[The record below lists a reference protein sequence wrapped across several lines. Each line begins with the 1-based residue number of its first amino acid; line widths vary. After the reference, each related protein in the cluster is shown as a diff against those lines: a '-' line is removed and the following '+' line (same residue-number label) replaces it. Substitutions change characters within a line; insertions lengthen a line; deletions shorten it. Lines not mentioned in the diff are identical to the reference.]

1 MANTLEIIVKATDKA
16 SGTLK
21 GITKGLDSFH
31 SANAKTLKLLSKIGK
46 ATAVAMTAA
55 ATAAIAMGVDMVKTA
70 ISVETAFA
78 GVIKTTDGLTSAYGV
93 LNAEGLALKSAF
105 KDLAETKPIAVEE
118 LMRIGELGGQL
129 GIGKDALIEFSS
141 VIADL
146 GVSTALTTDA
156 AAMDIARLMNIMST
170 AGEDVSRLG
179 SVIVDLGNNFATTEP
194 EILSFAERIAGS
206 AAVVGMSESAVLALG
221 AAFSSVGV
229 LAEAGGT
236 AVQKVLIDIHSA
248 SMQGAEGLAGYAK
261 VAGLSAEAFAT
272 MWKDDAGSAFAM
284 FVEGLGK
291 QGDAAIMTLAE
302 LGIEDARQVRSFLA
316 LGAAGDLVTRSMEM
330 ANEAWK
336 ENTAL
341 TIEASQR
348 YATTE
353 SQLQMLK
360 NQWRN
365 LKDTLGSQLLPVV
378 NQFVGL
384 FAKFA
389 QEHGPA
395 LVRLFEQRIL
405 PAFTSLAT
413 AIGMFAGGE
422 VFGGLTE
429 LFGREMAAK
438 ILEITDAVGG
448 FIARVGEFVTTYAE
462 PLKAALITIGAV
474 LAAAAIAGAFAAIS
488 SAIAGLVSPI
498 GLIVAAVALLGMA
511 WVNNWGGIQEK
522 TDAVIEWLKGAIATV
537 TGWMQGVWAKHG
549 EEVAEHWQR
558 MWAKISET
566 ATMVAEVVK
575 AVVGDT
581 LEAIREW
588 WSRHGEQVMVI
599 VRLLWDTVK
608 TVFET
613 AFNAIRE
620 FCLMVMDMIAGDW
633 TSAGE
638 HWQNIITTIWEGIKT
653 IFTNQI
659 NALWELIKLL
669 VKTIQD
675 IVKGIDW
682 KGLGRSI
689 INGIKDGVVSRAKAL
704 AQAVAEAA
712 KNALNAAKGA
722 LGISSPSKV
731 AAAQIGVPFVQ
742 GISKGIDKAM
752 AGMARMQLPQMATQM
767 VHASQRGI
775 RTAQA
780 AGNVTNNNSY
790 NLTVHTSARSESIVG
805 DFAMLRA
812 MTA

>member
-1 MANTLEIIVKATDKA
+1 MANRLEIIVKATDKA

-21 GITKGLDSFH
+21 GITKGLDNFH
-31 SANAKTLKLLSKIGK
+31 GANKKTLDLLSKIGK
-46 ATAVAMTAA
+46 AAAVALTAA
-55 ATAAIAMGVDMVKTA
+55 ATAVVALGVDAIKTA
-70 ISVETAFA
+70 VSVESAFA
-78 GVIKTTDGLTSAYGV
+78 GVIKTTEGLTSDFGV
-93 LNAEGLALKSAF
+93 LNEAGLALKAGF
-105 KDLAETKPIAVEE
+105 KALAETKPIAVEE

-206 AAVVGMSESAVLALG
+206 AAAVGMSEPAVLALG

-291 QGDAAIMTLAE
+291 QGDAAIRTLAE

-316 LGAAGDLVTRSMEM
+316 LGSAGDLVTRSMEM

-438 ILEITDAVGG
+438 ILEVANAVGG
-448 FIARVGEFVTTYAE
+448 FIAQVRAFVTEYAE

-474 LAAAAIAGAFAAIS
+474 LAGAAIAGAITGIVAAIS
-488 SAIAGLVSPI
+488 GLLNPI
-498 GLIVAAVALLGMA
+498 GLVIAAVTLLALA
-511 WVNNWGGIQEK
+511 WANNWGGIQEK
-522 TDAVIEWLKGAIATV
+522 TAAVMDWLRGAIGTATE
-537 TGWMQGVWAKHG
+537 WMRGIWAQHG
-549 EEVAEHWQR
+549 EEVSAHWSA

-566 ATMVAEVVK
+566 ASAVAEVVK
-575 AVVGDT
+575 AVVST
-581 LEAIREW
+581 ALEAIRAW
-588 WSRHGEQVMVI
+588 WSQHGEQVMVI
-599 VRLLWDTVK
+599 VRLLWDSIK
-608 TVFET
+608 TLFET
-613 AFNAIRE
+613 AFNAVRE

-659 NALWELIKLL
+659 TALWEIIKLM
-669 VKTIQD
+669 VATIVD

-689 INGIKDGVVSRAKAL
+689 INGIKNGVMSAAKAL
-704 AQAVAEAA
+704 AQAVA
-712 KNALNAAKGA
+712 NAAKAALDAAKRA
-722 LGISSPSKV
+722 LGIGSPSKL
-731 AAAQIGVPFVQ
+731 AAEQIGVPFVQ
-742 GISKGIDKAM
+742 GISQGIDKAM
-752 AGMARMQLPQMATQM
+752 AGMARMQLPQMTTQM
-767 VHASQRGI
+767 VNASQRGM
-775 RTAQA
+775 A
-780 AGNVTNNNSY
+780 AVNNNATSTHTY
-790 NLTVHTSARSESIVG
+790 NLTINTNAATEPIVA
-805 DFAMLRA
+805 DFNMMRA
-812 MTA
+812 FAG